1 MHTTERW
8 WSIAMID
15 LAASS
20 SAAQAGALVGVILL
34 EAIVLYVGYGALER
48 IAMPVV
54 ERVKHA

>member
-1 MHTTERW
+1 MHTTDRR

-20 SAAQAGALVGVILL
+20 SAAQAGALVGAVLL
-34 EAIVLYVGYGALER
+34 EAIALYVGYGALER
-48 IAMPVV
+48 VAMPII

>member
-1 MHTTERW
+1 
-8 WSIAMID
+8 MID